1 MEIEIQLHRDISLFN
16 MQVQNQKGEE
26 LETEKLEVESWEFSW
41 KSLNFGPTYFFLC
54 FFGTVRDEIVTIVNV
69 TVTVKN

>member
-54 FFGTVRDEIVTIVNV
+54 FFDRLLYVM
-69 TVTVKN
+69 K

>member
-54 FFGTVRDEIVTIVNV
+54 FFVI
-69 TVTVKN
+69 